1 MEFYLIIFAIPEE
14 QESILLLMMSKIYG
28 FLVQHP
34 DKLSLIED

>member
-14 QESILLLMMSKIYG
+14 QESIPLPMMSKIYG

-34 DKLSLIED
+34 DKL